1 MMHELP
7 RFIIFHVD
15 FFQRKYR
22 VCVCVCTF
30 NIVKEDDSLYTFAV
44 QVLESY
50 DRAYINMVRVQQLSE
65 LEEVCSDA

>member
-1 MMHELP
+1 MN
-7 RFIIFHVD
+7 
-15 FFQRKYR
+15 FQGSSFSMWISSKENT